1 MKIRKLV
8 KTLRRR
14 KRMTE
19 NFSSELVNECAKDL
33 CFYSEKCECK
43 CTERNCET
51 SWLAENLLRA
61 GWVKPPAYIGMK
73 VWVPYVWVFK
83 EIMTDLREGHV
94 SGLQQK
100 ADRSWKI
107 RVTRNGS
114 VADYTVEEF
123 NKYCFLN
130 KEDAERYI
138 EEKVKEHSSDS

>member
-1 MKIRKLV
+1 MKILKPV

-14 KRMTE
+14 KRMAE
-19 NFSSELVNECAKDL
+19 NFSPELINECAKDL
-33 CFYSEKCECK
+33 CFYSEKCECR

-51 SWLAENLLRA
+51 SWLAEKLLRA

-73 VWVPYVWVFK
+73 VWVPHVWLFK
-83 EIMTDLREGHV
+83 EVMTDLREGHV

-107 RVTRNGS
+107 RVTRQGT

-123 NKYCFLN
+123 NKYCFLS
-130 KEDAERYI
+130 KEDAEKYI
-138 EEKVKEHSSDS
+138 EEKVKEYTSGN